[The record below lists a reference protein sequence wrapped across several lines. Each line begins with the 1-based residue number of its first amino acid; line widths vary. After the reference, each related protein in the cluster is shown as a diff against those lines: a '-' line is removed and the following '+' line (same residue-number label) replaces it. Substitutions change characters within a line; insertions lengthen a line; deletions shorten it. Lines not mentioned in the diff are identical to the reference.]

1 MSSKNATVANSHA
14 AELRAKLA
22 RLIERHAPANGESSC
37 AVPDLLLTSRTVANG
52 CQAAFEP
59 SLMVFAQGK
68 KDVRLGIQT
77 YHCDSE
83 SFLLS
88 SVELPLGGLVVE
100 ATKKTPLLLLRL
112 KLNMELVREVLAS
125 KSVPELA
132 ASLRGVA
139 IVKGETP
146 PELLDA
152 CIRLLELLD
161 APKDIPFLSL
171 HVQREI
177 LYRLL
182 SLPQGNILRSIAT
195 ADDTSSRI
203 AKAVTWVKRHFA
215 EPMQMEELAAT
226 AGVSQS
232 TLNSRFRSL
241 TGMSPLQYQ
250 KQLRL
255 LAAQDR
261 MVIEG
266 ADASTAAFNVGYESV
281 SQFTREYRKVFGM
294 PPMADVRQRRRQVA
308 THSLSPAQTFKKDM
322 EERNS

>member
-1 MSSKNATVANSHA
+1 MKTKKGIPEKIHID
-14 AELRAKLA
+14 ELRAKLA
-22 RLIERHAPANGESSC
+22 QVIARHVPANGESSC
-37 AVPDLLLTSRTVANG
+37 AIPDLFLTSRTVANG

-68 KDVRLGIQT
+68 KDVRLGAQT
-77 YHCDSE
+77 YHCDNE
-83 SFLLS
+83 AFLLS

-100 ATKKTPLLLLRL
+100 ATQEQPLLLLRL

-125 KSVPELA
+125 KSVPHSS
-132 ASLRGVA
+132 ASLRGIA
-139 IVKGETP
+139 IVKGNVT
-146 PELLDA
+146 PELLSA

-161 APKDIPFLSL
+161 SPRDIPFLNAL
-171 HVQREI
+171 VKQEI

-182 SLPQGNILRSIAT
+182 CLPQGTILRSIAT
-195 ADDTSSRI
+195 ADDASNRI
-203 AKAVTWVKRHFA
+203 AKAVTWVKKHFA
-215 EPMQMEELAAT
+215 EPIQMAELASV

-281 SQFTREYRKVFGM
+281 SQFSREYRRVFGR
-294 PPMADVRQRRRQVA
+294 PPMKDVKEKRDLAV
-308 THSLSPAQTFKKDM
+308 
-322 EERNS
+322 